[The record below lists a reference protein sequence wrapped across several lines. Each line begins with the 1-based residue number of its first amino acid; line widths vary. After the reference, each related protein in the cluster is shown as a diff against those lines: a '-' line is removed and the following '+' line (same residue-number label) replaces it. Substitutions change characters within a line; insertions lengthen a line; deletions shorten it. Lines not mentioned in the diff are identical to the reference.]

1 MRRDV
6 VGRFVV
12 YMKRVIAIILIV
24 MIIPLTGCRVQLV
37 VEPSDSIEH
46 HVDSRDDPDIN
57 TGQGADVLM
66 FDGKIVIITNT
77 FSLNE
82 EAFLVAQA
90 FAERFGEDRVIHK
103 TWPTEG
109 QEPIITETLQK
120 VSEDP
125 DVVALVLNNSLMGN
139 WHIIDALENVRD
151 DIFVVYAPVTHQ
163 WCVLN
168 EVDVEIKADLII
180 QTNISRFSES

>member
-1 MRRDV
+1 
-6 VGRFVV
+6 
-12 YMKRVIAIILIV
+12 MKRVTAVILIL
-24 MIIPLTGCRVQLV
+24 MIALTGCRVQFA
-37 VEPSDSIEH
+37 
-46 HVDSRDDPDIN
+46 VDSSDTMVLPVNGSEDPDITN
-57 TGQGADVLM
+57 GQEMDDLP
-66 FDGKIVIITNT
+66 FDGKVVIITNT